1 MLATLIHNNSLTFG
15 RGKLFQ
21 CHLLTGK
28 QGQNMLWLLP
38 LGFLST
44 QRQRKMLRKRR
55 EIIPGDKTPAA
66 QIAHTQWK
74 KAHGGRLAWKS
85 TTALTFINALSRR
98 KKNISNSKREKKR
111 TISLSLFNNGL
122 IFIWRWISN
131 YYFLSSFLLDGVHL
145 YFGFSSWQMQTNVI
159 WIANTKTIY
168 ITTEKLMPRLGM
180 ELHWDRACQRA
191 RSPESWVQSSA
202 PTRHPSTLET
212 EAEGLEVQ
220 DHFWMHREFEANLGY
235 IRPCL

>member
-1 MLATLIHNNSLTFG
+1 MPFANWKTRSKYALT
-15 RGKLFQ
+15 
-21 CHLLTGK
+21 
-28 QGQNMLWLLP
+28 
-38 LGFLST
+38 
-44 QRQRKMLRKRR
+44 
-55 EIIPGDKTPAA
+55 
-66 QIAHTQWK
+66 
-74 KAHGGRLAWKS
+74 S
-85 TTALTFINALSRR
+85 TTRFPSNATAEENAEETKGNYPRRQNSSSTNSSHTMKKGSRWQAGMKKYNCFDIHQCTKQKKKKTFQIV
-98 KKNISNSKREKKR
+98 KEKKKG

-122 IFIWRWISN
+122 IFILRWISN

-168 ITTEKLMPRLGM
+168 ITAEKLMPRLGM

-202 PTRHPSTLET
+202 PPRHPSTLET

-220 DHFWMHREFEANLGY
+220 DHFWIHREFEASLGY